1 MAGGERQR
9 ERAGNEGGSRS
20 SHGPPFP
27 RPGGENPGRVGKVRR
42 ESKRRQRDSLESF
55 FSFLLSFSVELE
67 LKKKKANSFAFPSL
81 RKSTMDWTGQK
92 LAESLCIYLT
102 LGFGLVAFVAGYARQ
117 DFGLMMKVRE
127 RRKSFDR
134 FDLMEHET
142 R

>member
-1 MAGGERQR
+1 M
-9 ERAGNEGGSRS
+9 
-20 SHGPPFP
+20 
-27 RPGGENPGRVGKVRR
+27 RR

-67 LKKKKANSFAFPSL
+67 LKKKKENSFAFPSL